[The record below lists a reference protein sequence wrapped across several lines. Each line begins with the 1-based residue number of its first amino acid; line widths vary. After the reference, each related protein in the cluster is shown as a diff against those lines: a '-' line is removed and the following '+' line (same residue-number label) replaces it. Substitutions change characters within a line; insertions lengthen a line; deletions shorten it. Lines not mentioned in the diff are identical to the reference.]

1 MMFEA
6 ADVKSMQTPL
16 HDSSCSAPAISLQ
29 PHTQAKA
36 APTAEAGVNAAE
48 EPKPV
53 HLSVHG
59 PTYLV

>member
-1 MMFEA
+1 MIFEA
-6 ADVKSMQTPL
+6 ADVKTMQTPS
-16 HDSSCSAPAISLQ
+16 DDSCSSPAISLQ

-36 APTAEAGVNAAE
+36 TPTTAPGVNAAE